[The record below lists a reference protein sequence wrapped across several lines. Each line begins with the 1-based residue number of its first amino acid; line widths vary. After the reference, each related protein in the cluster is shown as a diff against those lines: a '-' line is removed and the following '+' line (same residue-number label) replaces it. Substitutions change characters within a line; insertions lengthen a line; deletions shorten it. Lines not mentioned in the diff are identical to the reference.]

1 MIYQIIISIIL
12 FAINGSPQRSPNT
25 ERLMA
30 IAKQMPIFIV
40 LISIVGPIL
49 GIRFR
54 KVIFGELYNFI
65 KGSRVVSFII
75 ASIVSSLI
83 FALAHNDFK
92 FIPVYFGMGVIFS
105 LAYVYTKRIA
115 VPIGIH
121 MLMNGSVV
129 LTQVVGGDSIKI
141 ARTSNI
147 YIPSYIL
154 K

>member
-1 MIYQIIISIIL
+1 
-12 FAINGSPQRSPNT
+12 
-25 ERLMA
+25 
-30 IAKQMPIFIV
+30 
-40 LISIVGPIL
+40 
-49 GIRFR
+49 
-54 KVIFGELYNFI
+54 
-65 KGSRVVSFII
+65 
-75 ASIVSSLI
+75 
-83 FALAHNDFK
+83 
-92 FIPVYFGMGVIFS
+92 MGVIFS

-129 LTQVVGGDSIKI
+129 LTQVVVEILLKI

>member
-1 MIYQIIISIIL
+1 M
-12 FAINGSPQRSPNT
+12 
-25 ERLMA
+25 
-30 IAKQMPIFIV
+30 
-40 LISIVGPIL
+40 
-49 GIRFR
+49 
-54 KVIFGELYNFI
+54 
-65 KGSRVVSFII
+65 VSFII

-129 LTQVVGGDSIKI
+129 LTQVVGGDSIKNCKNKQHLY
-141 ARTSNI
+141 S
-147 YIPSYIL
+147 IL
-154 K
+154 YFKIKHLIMYKLIIIHGEMLILLLFF